1 MVPSAFVAVDAFP
14 LTSTGKTDR
23 LALPDPEPE
32 AERGYAEP
40 RSVLEEMV
48 AGIFAEVLGR
58 ERVGIHDD
66 FFDLGGHSLLAT
78 QVVARLRV
86 AMGAEV
92 PLRAL
97 FEAPT
102 VAELAERVLAAAP
115 AAVVDDHEVDEEM
128 EKLAAMSDEEVLRM
142 LRETES

>member
-1 MVPSAFVAVDAFP
+1 
-14 LTSTGKTDR
+14 
-23 LALPDPEPE
+23 
-32 AERGYAEP
+32 
-40 RSVLEEMV
+40 
-48 AGIFAEVLGR
+48 
-58 ERVGIHDD
+58 VGIHDD

-128 EKLAAMSDEEVLRM
+128 EKLAAMSDEEVLRL